1 MDSFKLTTLGK
12 EIVCELY
19 GFEENTIYRKSW
31 IELFKEIAK
40 KIMLYRGTLCTIVS
54 TELTINNL
62 VQRFEKENLTGLRL
76 QHIFKICDTTWLVD
90 LITMLN
96 YKNVNQVILIDMLQ
110 VNKISELKQ
119 IDSYCKRHDISLIIR
134 EQVPLKDI

>member
-1 MDSFKLTTLGK
+1 MYPFKLTTLGK

-31 IELFKEIAK
+31 IKLFGEIAK
-40 KIMLYRGTLCTIVS
+40 KVMLDRGTLCTIVS
-54 TELTINNL
+54 ELAIDNL
-62 VQRFEKENLTGLRL
+62 VQRFEKENLTGLKI

-96 YKNVNQVILIDMLQ
+96 YENVNQVILIDILQ

-119 IDSYCKRHDISLIIR
+119 IDSYCKRNDISLIIR
-134 EQVPLKDI
+134 EQVSL